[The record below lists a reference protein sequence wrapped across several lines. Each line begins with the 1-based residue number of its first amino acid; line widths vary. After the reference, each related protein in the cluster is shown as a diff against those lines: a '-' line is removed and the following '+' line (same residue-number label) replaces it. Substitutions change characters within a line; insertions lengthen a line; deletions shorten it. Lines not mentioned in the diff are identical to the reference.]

1 MKLFISSDIEGT
13 TGITHWDETD
23 YDRGGR
29 WYDYFREQM
38 TREVA
43 AACIGAKEGGAQSIR
58 VKDAH
63 DLARNIIPSGLPEG
77 VTIHRG
83 WSGDPFCMADGLNEG
98 FDALAFTGYH
108 SPAHGNGNPMAHTM
122 SGHIDEVTI
131 NGQRASEFM
140 IHSYIAAMLKIPVIF
155 LSGDAALCE
164 SAKAFVPGI
173 TAVPTN
179 IGKGASVTSLHPADG
194 VRLIREGVKTAVQKG
209 GKNCMLDLPDHFITT
224 IKYPDHKKA
233 FRNSF
238 YQGAELINEK
248 TLRFESD
255 NYMDIL
261 RFYHFVL

>member
-1 MKLFISSDIEGT
+1 MRLYISSDIEGT
-13 TGITHWDETD
+13 AGITHWDETD

-38 TREVA
+38 TREVS
-43 AACIGAKEGGAQSIR
+43 AACIGAKEGGAEYIR

-63 DLARNIIPSGLPEG
+63 DSARNIIPSELPEG
-77 VTIHRG
+77 VAIHRG
-83 WSGDPFCMADGLNEG
+83 WSGHPFCMVDGLDEG

-108 SPAHGNGNPMAHTM
+108 SPSHSDANPLAHTM
-122 SGHIDEVTI
+122 STSMGEITI

-173 TAVPTN
+173 VTVATN
-179 IGKGASVTSLHPADG
+179 TGKGASAVSIHPGDAA
-194 VRLIREGVKTAVQKG
+194 RMIREGVKLAVKKG
-209 GKNCMLDLPDHFITT
+209 GEGCMIELPGHFTVT
-224 IKYPDHKKA
+224 VEYSSHVRAYKG
-233 FRNSF
+233 SF
-238 YQGAELINEK
+238 YPGAALTDEK
-248 TLRFESD
+248 TLKFESD

-261 RFYHFVL
+261 RLFRFAL